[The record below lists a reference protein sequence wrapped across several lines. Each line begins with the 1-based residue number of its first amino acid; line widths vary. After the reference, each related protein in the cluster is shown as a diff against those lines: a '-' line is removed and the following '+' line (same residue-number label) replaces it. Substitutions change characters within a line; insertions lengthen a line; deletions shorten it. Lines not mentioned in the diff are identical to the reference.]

1 MTIPTLKKKL
11 DKIFSEYIR
20 KRDQGICFTCENKKE
35 WKKQDCGH
43 FIPRACTPLRWAEEN
58 CHCQCKK
65 CNQHLAGNLKVYRNK
80 LIMKYGSDFV
90 EYLEQQRNKIQRLT
104 KAELIA
110 VIDYYKSKTKS
121 IDQDSEEPPF

>member
-1 MTIPTLKKKL
+1 
-11 DKIFSEYIR
+11 
-20 KRDQGICFTCENKKE
+20 
-35 WKKQDCGH
+35 
-43 FIPRACTPLRWAEEN
+43 
-58 CHCQCKK
+58 
-65 CNQHLAGNLKVYRNK
+65 
-80 LIMKYGSDFV
+80 MKYGSDFV